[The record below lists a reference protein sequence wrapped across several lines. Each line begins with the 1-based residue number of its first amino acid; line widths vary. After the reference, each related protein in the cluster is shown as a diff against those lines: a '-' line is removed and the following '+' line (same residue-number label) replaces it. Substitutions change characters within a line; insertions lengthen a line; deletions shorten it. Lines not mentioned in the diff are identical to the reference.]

1 MTYVKN
7 SNTPIWLYSISY
19 WLMTN
24 ADNNTD
30 VYRMNSDGVLEKT
43 ISYLPELVR
52 PVITLSKQSLD
63 LKNTKKSF
71 ILNNDINEIN

>member
-1 MTYVKN
+1 
-7 SNTPIWLYSISY
+7 
-19 WLMTN
+19 MTN